1 MTDGAWHYRDTAH
14 GRTVGELL
22 EARLVNLTEY
32 REKHPELEVRGHPG
46 SLVETR
52 VPYASKGL
60 VVGEIERDPRGAG
73 EREEF
78 KWQRGS
84 RSRCGDCR
92 TR

>member
-1 MTDGAWHYRDTAH
+1 MTDVAWHYREEAR
-14 GRTVGELL
+14 GRRAGELL